1 MRRAWALWVGLGL
14 SACPREEPAA
24 SDHTIEKLKAEQR
37 RLIEGGRP
45 GRPPADATEALS
57 RALAAPASPRALP
70 VPPGQARAGPLTV
83 EVRSALASQS
93 VVGSQTSLS
102 SAERFL
108 KVVLVATSAERVAL
122 ELSTATLQRE
132 EETAAVARDAQR
144 VGQGSPL
151 TTIAIEPGVRQELV
165 LYFEVPPS
173 MLAPG
178 LKMILSPHGSRLELP
193 LE

>member
-1 MRRAWALWVGLGL
+1 MRRIWALWVGLGL
-14 SACPREEPAA
+14 SACPREEPAG

-37 RLIEGGRP
+37 RLIEDGRS
-45 GRPPADATEALS
+45 GRPPAGAAEALS
-57 RALAAPASPRALP
+57 RALAEPASPRALP
-70 VPPGQARAGPLTV
+70 VPAGQARAGALTV
-83 EVRSALASQS
+83 EVRSAVASQS
-93 VVGSQTSLS
+93 VVGTRTSLA

-108 KVVLVATSAERVAL
+108 KVVVVATSVEQVSL
-122 ELSTATLQRE
+122 DLSTATLQRGE
-132 EETAAVARDAQR
+132 QTAAVARDAQR

-151 TTIAIEPGVRQELV
+151 TTIAVEPGVRQELV
-165 LYFEVPPS
+165 LYFEVSPS